1 MNGTYYTIT
10 EVFDFGPHISKVI
23 LDYGKSMKGAVPS
36 PEQFTVHVTR
46 TSTEG
51 EDFVWPNFMGDKPDD
66 SMDGTRRVSNV
77 YVSDKTGA
85 PCEDGTCLT
94 LELPHHHGTISD
106 KGTEECQADVYEKQI
121 ATLRNID
128 YIKGMTPWIL
138 YDFRCPRRT
147 SLIQKYYNRKGLL
160 SEDKK
165 YRKPA
170 FYVLQKFYEEL
181 KRKEQ

>member
-94 LELPHHHGTISD
+94 LDHFQYWFKSVRFGYKMVL
-106 KGTEECQADVYEKQI
+106 KQPGGNRKVLFSRQVWRC
-121 ATLRNID
+121 AFGRAGFLE
-128 YIKGMTPWIL
+128 IL
-138 YDFRCPRRT
+138 YNGR
-147 SLIQKYYNRKGLL
+147 NR
-160 SEDKK
+160 EN
-165 YRKPA
+165 PA
-170 FYVLQKFYEEL
+170 HV
-181 KRKEQ
+181 